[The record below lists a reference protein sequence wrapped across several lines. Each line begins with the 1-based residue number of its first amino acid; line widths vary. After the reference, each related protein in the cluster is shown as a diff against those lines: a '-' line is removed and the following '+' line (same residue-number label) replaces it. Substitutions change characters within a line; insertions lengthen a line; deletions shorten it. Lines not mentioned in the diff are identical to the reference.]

1 MSKKIYQYGITK
13 LELLVGRLTVLL
25 TTATIYP

>member
-1 MSKKIYQYGITK
+1 MSKKIYQHGITK

>member
-13 LELLVGRLTVLL
+13 LELLVDRLTVLL